1 LRRGWYLGE
10 PSFVDKLRS
19 LVETKPHRTT
29 GADPVARSHDEA
41 GAEELARRALAAVGL
56 PSAAKSLSKLR
67 KGDTG
72 KVLVAVLLR
81 ERTAVGN
88 RWVAQRLAMGH
99 TGSVSRL
106 VGAFGK
112 NKEELTK
119 LRELEEMLQCDT

>member
-1 LRRGWYLGE
+1 MIRI
-10 PSFVDKLRS
+10 
-19 LVETKPHRTT
+19 
-29 GADPVARSHDEA
+29 
-41 GAEELARRALAAVGL
+41 ARRT
-56 PSAAKSLSKLR
+56 LSNLR
-67 KGDTG
+67 GKCSNATDPGDTG

-112 NKEELTK
+112 KKEELTK
-119 LRELEEMLQCDT
+119 LRELEEMLQCDS